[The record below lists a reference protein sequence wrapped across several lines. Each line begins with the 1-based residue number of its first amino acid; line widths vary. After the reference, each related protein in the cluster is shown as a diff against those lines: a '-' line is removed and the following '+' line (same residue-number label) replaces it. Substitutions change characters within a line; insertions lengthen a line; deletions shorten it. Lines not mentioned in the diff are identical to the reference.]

1 MTIKDQTFSP
11 TVRFFI
17 AIAALTIALWG
28 LREGSQ
34 LIVQVALAAIITV
47 SFTPLM
53 YYMIRRGVPSM
64 VSYALTLVAIV
75 LVFGALLAFMIVAAS
90 RFVNE
95 IPAYQA
101 ELESTTASIQEFVS
115 ENFNIDKND
124 VAAITDS
131 IDAGQILS
139 IAASFL
145 SGLVATIGD
154 VVMIV
159 LVLIF
164 LLVDALGVTAK
175 LAPYIEKGN
184 ITVERVSRFGAD
196 IRHYIGI
203 TTIVGAAT
211 GILDTIF
218 FIIVGVDFP
227 VLWGI
232 LAFLMSYIPTIG
244 FWLALIPPTFLA
256 LLELGPWAAIVVFIG
271 IVLINGFAE
280 NVVKPKYM
288 GKGLDLSPFTVVF
301 SVIFWAAILGPFGAI
316 LSVPLTMAFKMLI
329 LEYDPGNL
337 WLAALMSAEP
347 HEAPDLGVRQDE
359 TAELT
364 D

>member
-1 MTIKDQTFSP
+1 MTVKNQTFSP
-11 TVRFFI
+11 TVKFFI
-17 AIAALTIALWG
+17 AIAALTITLWG
-28 LREGSQ
+28 LREGSEM
-34 LIVQVALAAIITV
+34 IVQVVLAAVIAV

-53 YYMIRRGVPSM
+53 YYLISKGLPSM
-64 VSYALTLVAIV
+64 VSYVLTLVAIV
-75 LVFGALLAFMIVAAS
+75 LVFGLLLAFLIVAVN

-95 IPAYQA
+95 IPAYTA
-101 ELESTTASIQEFVS
+101 ELDSTLADFEEFIS
-115 ENFNIDKND
+115 ENFNIEQSD
-124 VAAITDS
+124 AGGLIDS
-131 IDAGQILS
+131 IDPGQILN
-139 IAASFL
+139 IAADFF
-145 SGLVATIGD
+145 SGLIATIGSIA
-154 VVMIV
+154 MIV

-164 LLVDALGVTAK
+164 LLVDALSVPDK
-175 LAPYIEKGN
+175 LAPYIQKGN
-184 ITVERVSRFGAD
+184 VTVERVSRFGAD
-196 IRHYIGI
+196 VRHYVGI
-203 TTIVGAAT
+203 TTVVGAAT
-211 GILDTIF
+211 GVLDTIF

-256 LLELGPWAAIVVFIG
+256 FLEMGLTEAVIVFFG

-288 GKGLDLSPFTVVF
+288 GEGLDLSPFTVVF

-329 LEYDPGNL
+329 LEYDPGNK

-347 HEAPDLGVRQDE
+347 HEAPDLDEPQEE
-359 TAELT
+359 TAELVE
-364 D
+364 